1 VTSLEAAQTII
12 LTSAMK
18 CILLSFLIAEN
29 ARGFLSKKNA
39 RGFIEYYPICF
50 NMYYVR
56 RMLISFSYS
65 NECVTDRLDSEFVI
79 TETA

>member
-1 VTSLEAAQTII
+1 MRGCYEMHPAFVPHCR
-12 LTSAMK
+12 K
-18 CILLSFLIAEN
+18 CKGIPF
-29 ARGFLSKKNA
+29 KKNA

>member
-29 ARGFLSKKNA
+29 ARGFLSKKMQ
-39 RGFIEYYPICF
+39 GDLLSTIQ
-50 NMYYVR
+50 YVLTCI
-56 RMLISFSYS
+56 M
-65 NECVTDRLDSEFVI
+65 
-79 TETA
+79 